1 MMLAPKRKG
10 GKRKGSSVLR
20 GREQKKNLLLSLALP
35 GPFPSSAPGAK
46 ARKKKRNGKAQAARD
61 SLFPATAY
69 SVLSRVFISVG
80 GREVEGAGAAAR
92 EARLWQTTNEM
103 EPRRFSLSL
112 FPDGRRTIPPRLCKL
127 RKEERRKE
135 GGRSE
140 RRRPPKRLSRTPGAE
155 IKSHTEQKRQNGG
168 GGGKGRLIAG
178 ALGGR
183 RQLCNSCM
191 FLLRRKDDSV
201 ALAGLLHFPAN
212 PTDLDFPPSACDGA
226 VPIAVARAVA
236 SFRGLLYV
244 GWYGTSFACGVFG

>member
-1 MMLAPKRKG
+1 MLAPKRKG

-20 GREQKKNLLLSLALP
+20 GREQKNNLLFSLALP

-92 EARLWQTTNEM
+92 EARLWQTTDEM

-127 RKEERRKE
+127 RKRGAAEGRRAFGAAAADEETLSNSGRRNKEPYRAEETEWRRRRKRATDR
-135 GGRSE
+135 GGP
-140 RRRPPKRLSRTPGAE
+140 RRTKATL
-155 IKSHTEQKRQNGG
+155 
-168 GGGKGRLIAG
+168 
-178 ALGGR
+178 
-183 RQLCNSCM
+183 
-191 FLLRRKDDSV
+191 
-201 ALAGLLHFPAN
+201 
-212 PTDLDFPPSACDGA
+212 
-226 VPIAVARAVA
+226 
-236 SFRGLLYV
+236 
-244 GWYGTSFACGVFG
+244 